1 MSSVPVIDVLET
13 VGPSNI
19 GQGDQRLSY
28 DLLMDNVA
36 RYRKTH
42 AVRSAAVAK
51 LDPNTIEGEDAV
63 RQLIMEGLVDS
74 SARLVTSP
82 DGSEEH
88 DVWARRFTQ
97 ASIKLYG
104 SPDKYEVARLLQ
116 SELVFLH
123 QIDGSEDFNQDCV
136 SLLGTVYEDAL
147 AGLAE
152 IPPARADSNFVPV
165 AVKEFGAVLRDRYGY
180 IFDLVNDSKK
190 TEYTPKDLSL
200 LIQSSLDRLSIVDGG
215 GWKNW
220 HAQLAPKST
229 IVSVDT
235 AQELVKVG
243 ENRPTATKQEAKAL
257 LAHELLVHVLRSKN
271 GYAKKDEKLAV
282 GIGSYL
288 DVEEGLGLLAEYA
301 ATGDMPTR
309 AHDRYVD
316 IALALGLLDGRQYG
330 RQELFHISYARQLL
344 RLQAQYKFDLID
356 QSDLDIRV
364 WSHIDRIFRGTPGDS
379 SGKVQAVF
387 TKDVAYYKGYR
398 EIADYLAF
406 QVEEGHDI
414 ADVFDYIMQGKFDPT
429 DEKHREYVAS
439 YATKKDNVN
448 QP

>member
-1 MSSVPVIDVLET
+1 MSDLPSIDVLET
-13 VGPSNI
+13 VSPSNI
-19 GQGDQRLSY
+19 GRGDQRLSY
-28 DLLMDNVA
+28 DMLMDNVA
-36 RYRKTH
+36 KYRKSH

-82 DGSEEH
+82 DGSEQQGT
-88 DVWARRFTQ
+88 WAKRFTQ
-97 ASIKLYG
+97 ASIRLYG
-104 SPDKYEVARLLQ
+104 RPDKYEVARLLQ
-116 SELVFLH
+116 GELAFLH

-152 IPPARADSNFVPV
+152 VPPVRRDSDFVPV
-165 AVKEFGAVLRDRYGY
+165 AVKEFGEVLRERYGY
-180 IFDLVNDSKK
+180 IFDLVDDSKK
-190 TEYTPKDLSL
+190 KEYAPKDLSA
-200 LIQSSLDRLSIVDGG
+200 LIQSALDRLSIVDGG

-220 HAQLAPKST
+220 HTQLMPKST

-235 AQELVKVG
+235 TQELVRIG
-243 ENRPTATKQEAKAL
+243 ENRPVATKQEAKAL

-271 GYAKKDEKLAV
+271 GYAKNDEKLAV

-301 ATGDMPTR
+301 TTGDMPAR
-309 AHDRYVD
+309 AYDRYVD

-364 WSHIDRIFRGTPGDS
+364 WSHIDRIFRGTAGDS

-398 EIADYLAF
+398 EISDYLAY
-406 QVEEGHDI
+406 QVEEGHNM

-439 YATKKDNVN
+439 HGSKRDN
-448 QP
+448 PG